1 MATAPANRGIY
12 RRLARYSF
20 QHWQLLAVGV
30 AGMVVSA
37 LAEPA
42 FAALMKPLLDGSFV
56 ERDPQAMTW
65 VPVMLIGVFLAAS
78 VATFVT
84 GYAMAA
90 VGRQVIKALRAE
102 IFAKYLTLPT
112 EFFDTATS
120 GSLISRL
127 TYDVEQVAEAAT
139 TSLTI
144 LIRDSL
150 SIIGLIAWMLY
161 LSWELT
167 LGFFAVAPFV
177 AWIAHYVTGR
187 FRRISKRIQTSIGD
201 VTHVAQEVIEGQ
213 RVVKVFGGQDYENRR
228 FDVTNEEN
236 RKLNLKLAVTR
247 AASVPVLQFLV
258 AVVLAGIIFV
268 ATRPAFHDKI
278 TVGTFMSFMTAM
290 MLLLQ
295 PIRRLANVNAAI
307 QKGIAA
313 GESLFAVL
321 DIPSERDEGGR
332 KLARAKGEV
341 SFDHVSFRYARD
353 DAALVLDDISFTV
366 PAGKTW
372 ALVGRSGSGKTTLVN
387 LIPRLYEV
395 TAGKICIDGTPID
408 DIGLV
413 DLRDQ
418 IAYVGQHVT
427 LFNDTIRA
435 NIAYGR
441 LQSASD
447 DEVIAVLK
455 AANAWE
461 FVEKMPQGLQTQV
474 GEKGMLLS
482 GGQRQRL
489 SIARALLKDAPI
501 LILDEA
507 TASLDTESERAIQA
521 ALDKLLK
528 GRTTLVIA
536 HRLSTIKN
544 ADNILVM
551 EQGRIIESGTH
562 DELMAKGGSYAHLY
576 ELQFQ

>member
-1 MATAPANRGIY
+1 MTASPAQRGIY
-12 RRLARYSF
+12 RRLARYSLA
-20 QHWQLLAVGV
+20 HWPLLAVGV

-42 FAALMKPLLDGSFV
+42 FAALMKPMLDGSFV
-56 ERDPQAMTW
+56 ERDPQAITW
-65 VPVMLIGVFLAAS
+65 VPVMLVAVFLAAS
-78 VATFVT
+78 VASFVT

-90 VGRQVIKALRAE
+90 VGRLVIKALRAE
-102 IFAKYLTLPT
+102 VFAKYLTLPT

-150 SIIGLIAWMLY
+150 SVIGLIGWMLY

-167 LGFFAVAPFV
+167 LGLFVVIPFV
-177 AWIAHYVTGR
+177 AWVAHFVTGR
-187 FRRISKRIQTSIGD
+187 FRRISRRIQGSMGD

-213 RVVKVFGGQDYENRR
+213 RVVKVFGGQDYEQRR
-228 FDVTNEEN
+228 FERANERN
-236 RKLNLKLAVTR
+236 RQLNLKLAVTR
-247 AASVPVLQFLV
+247 AASVPVLQFLI
-258 AVVLAGIIFV
+258 ALVLAGIIYV
-268 ATRPAFHDKI
+268 ATRPAFHDEI

-321 DIPSERDEGGR
+321 DEPSERDGGGR
-332 KLARAKGEV
+332 RLARVEGRIGFE
-341 SFDHVSFRYARD
+341 HVSFRYHGD
-353 DAALVLDDISFTV
+353 DAPLVLDDISFSV
-366 PAGKTW
+366 PAGQTW

-395 TAGKICIDGTPID
+395 TSGRITLDDIPID
-408 DIGLV
+408 EVGLV
-413 DLRDQ
+413 ELRDQ

-427 LFNDTIRA
+427 LFNDTVRA

-447 DEVIAVLK
+447 AEVIAALR

-461 FVEKMPQGLQTQV
+461 FVQELPRGLDTEV

-489 SIARALLKDAPI
+489 SIARALLKNAPI

-521 ALDKLLK
+521 ALDELLK

-536 HRLSTIKN
+536 HRLSTIRN

-551 EQGRIIESGTH
+551 EQGRIVESGSH
-562 DELMAKGGSYAHLY
+562 DVLMAKGGAYARLY
-576 ELQFQ
+576 RLQFQ

>member
-1 MATAPANRGIY
+1 MTASSARHGIY
-12 RRLARYSF
+12 RRLAGYSL
-20 QHWQLLAVGV
+20 QHWPLLAVGV

-42 FAALMKPLLDGSFV
+42 FAALMKPMLDGSFV
-56 ERDPQAMTW
+56 ERDPQAITW
-65 VPVMLIGVFLAAS
+65 VPVMLVAVFLAAS
-78 VATFVT
+78 VASFVT

-90 VGRQVIKALRAE
+90 VGRLVIKALRAE
-102 IFAKYLTLPT
+102 VFAKYLALPT

-144 LIRDSL
+144 LIRDTL
-150 SIIGLIAWMLY
+150 SVIGLIGWMLY

-167 LGFFAVAPFV
+167 LGLFVVIPFV
-177 AWIAHYVTGR
+177 AWVAHYVTGR
-187 FRRISKRIQTSIGD
+187 FRRISRRIQGSMGD

-213 RVVKVFGGQDYENRR
+213 RVVKVFGGQDYEKQRFEHSNEQNRR
-228 FDVTNEEN
+228 
-236 RKLNLKLAVTR
+236 LNLKLAVTR
-247 AASVPVLQFLV
+247 AASVPILQFLI
-258 AVVLAGIIFV
+258 ALVLAGIIFV
-268 ATRPAFHDKI
+268 ATRPDFHDKI

-321 DIPSERDEGGR
+321 DVPSERDDGRRRLGRVEGRIG
-332 KLARAKGEV
+332 
-341 SFDHVSFRYARD
+341 FDHVSFRYNSD
-353 DAALVLDDISFTV
+353 DAPLVLDDISFDV
-366 PAGKTW
+366 PAGQTW

-395 TAGKICIDGTPID
+395 TSGRITIDDIPID
-408 DIGLV
+408 EIGLV

-427 LFNDTIRA
+427 LFNDTVRA

-447 DEVIAVLK
+447 DEVIAALK

-461 FVEKMPQGLQTQV
+461 FVEKLPQGLDTEV

-521 ALDKLLK
+521 ALDELLK

-536 HRLSTIKN
+536 HRLSTIRN

-551 EQGRIIESGTH
+551 EQGKIVESGSH
-562 DELMAKGGSYAHLY
+562 DELMAKGGAYARLY
-576 ELQFQ
+576 QLQFQ

>member
-1 MATAPANRGIY
+1 VTASPAQRGIY
-12 RRLARYSF
+12 RRLARYSLA
-20 QHWQLLAVGV
+20 HWPLLAVGV

-42 FAALMKPLLDGSFV
+42 FAALMKPMLDGSFV
-56 ERDPQAMTW
+56 ERDPQAITW
-65 VPVMLIGVFLAAS
+65 VPVMLVAVFLAAS
-78 VATFVT
+78 VASFVT

-90 VGRQVIKALRAE
+90 VGRLVIKALRAE
-102 IFAKYLTLPT
+102 VFAKYLTLPT

-150 SIIGLIAWMLY
+150 SVIGLIGWMLY

-167 LGFFAVAPFV
+167 LGLFVVIPFV
-177 AWIAHYVTGR
+177 AWVAHFVTGR
-187 FRRISKRIQTSIGD
+187 FRRISRRIQGSMGD

-213 RVVKVFGGQDYENRR
+213 RVVKVFGGQDYEQRR
-228 FDVTNEEN
+228 FERANERN
-236 RKLNLKLAVTR
+236 RQLNLKLAVTR
-247 AASVPVLQFLV
+247 AASVPVLQFLI
-258 AVVLAGIIFV
+258 ALVLAGIIYV
-268 ATRPAFHDKI
+268 ATRPAFHDEI

-321 DIPSERDEGGR
+321 DEPSERDGGGR
-332 KLARAKGEV
+332 RLARVEGRIGFE
-341 SFDHVSFRYARD
+341 HVSFRYHGD
-353 DAALVLDDISFTV
+353 DAPLVLDDISFSV
-366 PAGKTW
+366 PAGQTW

-395 TAGKICIDGTPID
+395 TSGRITLDDIPID
-408 DIGLV
+408 EVGLV
-413 DLRDQ
+413 ELRDQ

-427 LFNDTIRA
+427 LFNDTVRA

-447 DEVIAVLK
+447 AEVIAALR

-461 FVEKMPQGLQTQV
+461 FVQELPRGLDTEV

-489 SIARALLKDAPI
+489 SIARALLKNAPI

-521 ALDKLLK
+521 ALDELLK

-536 HRLSTIKN
+536 HRLSTIRN

-551 EQGRIIESGTH
+551 EQGRIVESGSH
-562 DELMAKGGSYAHLY
+562 DVLMAKGGAYARLY
-576 ELQFQ
+576 RLQFQ

>member
-1 MATAPANRGIY
+1 MALPPVNRGIY
-12 RRLARYSF
+12 HRLARYSF

-30 AGMVVSA
+30 VGMVVSA

-78 VATFVT
+78 IATFVT

-150 SIIGLIAWMLY
+150 SIVGLIAWMLY

-167 LGFFAVAPFV
+167 LGFFVVAPFV
-177 AWIAHYVTGR
+177 TWIAAYVTGR
-187 FRRISKRIQTSIGD
+187 FRRISKHIQTSVGD

-228 FDVTNEEN
+228 FEKSNEQN

-247 AASVPVLQFLV
+247 AASVPILQFLV

-268 ATRPAFHDKI
+268 ATRPAFHDEI

-321 DIPSERDEGGR
+321 DIPSEQDEGSRQLTRAEGR
-332 KLARAKGEV
+332 V
-341 SFDHVSFRYARD
+341 SFDHVSFHYATD
-353 DAALVLDDISFTV
+353 DAPLVLDDISFTI
-366 PAGKTW
+366 PAGETW

-395 TAGKICIDGTPID
+395 TSGRVLIDDMPIK

-413 DLRDQ
+413 ALRDQ

-427 LFNDTIRA
+427 LFNDTIRT

-447 DEVIAVLK
+447 DEVIAALK

-461 FVEKMPQGLQTQV
+461 FVAQTPQGLQTEV

-489 SIARALLKDAPI
+489 SIARALLKNAPI

-562 DELMAKGGSYAHLY
+562 DELIEKRGAYAHLY